1 MILGRLDQHVRIE
14 APANTAG
21 ALGEPLVAWSTLGW
35 EWAAIDTLSGAE
47 LARAQ
52 AVEARSTMSLR
63 MHYLPGLTARC
74 RIVWGE
80 RVLHI
85 GAIRD
90 LRSRGLEHV
99 LDVYEVEGERP

>member
-1 MILGRLDQHVRIE
+1 MILGRLDQYVRIE

-21 ALGEPLVAWSTLGW
+21 ALGEPLLAWTTLGW
-35 EWAAIDTLSGAE
+35 EWAAIDTLAGSE

-52 AVEARSTMSLR
+52 AIEARSTMSLR
-63 MHYLPGLTARC
+63 MHHLPGLTARC

-90 LRSRGLEHV
+90 WRSRQLEHL
-99 LDVYEVEGERP
+99 LDVYEVEGETP

>member
-14 APANTAG
+14 APANRAG
-21 ALGEPLVAWSTLGW
+21 AMGEPLLDWETLGW
-35 EWAAIDTLSGAE
+35 EWAAIDVLSGAE
-47 LARAQ
+47 LTRAM
-52 AVEARSTMSLR
+52 AIEARSTMSVR

-74 RIVWGE
+74 RIVWGN

-90 LRSRGLEHV
+90 LRSRGREHV
-99 LDVYEVEGERP
+99 LDVYEVEGETP